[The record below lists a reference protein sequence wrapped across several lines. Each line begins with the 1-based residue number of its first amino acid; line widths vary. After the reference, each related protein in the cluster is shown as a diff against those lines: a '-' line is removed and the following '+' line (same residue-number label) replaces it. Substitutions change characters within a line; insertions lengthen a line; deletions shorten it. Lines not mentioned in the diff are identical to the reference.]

1 MSTARSVGELV
12 AELESGHSPD
22 YVYFW
27 GHRQRSPDTPDPS
40 CLSQWFPAPFTLDG
54 VAYRTAEHFM
64 MAEKAR
70 LFDDERSRL
79 KAISAESPGAAKAA
93 GREVTG
99 FDQAKWDD
107 VKSALVIQ
115 ANLGKF
121 AANPRLRDY
130 LLGTRQRVLVEAS
143 PIDPVWGIGMDLNE
157 AMVTHPSQW
166 RGENLLGFALME
178 VRDRLQDAGAGPTG
192 TG

>member
-1 MSTARSVGELV
+1 MSAARSVSELV
-12 AELESGHSPD
+12 AELESGRSAK

-27 GHRQRSPDTPDPS
+27 GHRQRSPERRDPS
-40 CLSQWFPAPFTLDG
+40 CLSQWFPAPFTVEG
-54 VAYRTAEHFM
+54 VDYATAEHFM

-70 LFDDERSRL
+70 LFGDDASRQ
-79 KAISAESPGAAKAA
+79 KAIQAASPGAAKAA
-93 GREVTG
+93 GREVVG
-99 FDQAKWDD
+99 FDSNRWDAAKFAA
-107 VKSALVIQ
+107 VVQ

-121 AANPRLRDY
+121 GAHADLRAY
-130 LLGTRQRVLVEAS
+130 LLSTGDRVLVEAS
-143 PIDPVWGIGMDLNE
+143 PIDPIWGIGMDLNE